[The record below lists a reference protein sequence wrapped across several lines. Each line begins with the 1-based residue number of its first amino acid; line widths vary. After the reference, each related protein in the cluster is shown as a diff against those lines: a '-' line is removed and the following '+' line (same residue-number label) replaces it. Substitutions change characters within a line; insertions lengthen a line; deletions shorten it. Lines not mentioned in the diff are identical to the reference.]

1 MKFSNLTARI
11 TDLEAIA
18 TAGKIPTTDK
28 DGRRCWLEHSGIGAL
43 GDLMH
48 FERLAEEAGHEL
60 TRADLPPELMDELDL
75 WSRAEITD
83 RDGVLAVMVQT
94 EAKRIFGES
103 L

>member
-60 TRADLPPELMDELDL
+60 TRADLPPELLDELDL
-75 WSRAEITD
+75 WSRAEP
-83 RDGVLAVMVQT
+83 GPHSGALAVMVREQ
-94 EAKRIFGES
+94 ARKFLG
-103 L
+103 LPA